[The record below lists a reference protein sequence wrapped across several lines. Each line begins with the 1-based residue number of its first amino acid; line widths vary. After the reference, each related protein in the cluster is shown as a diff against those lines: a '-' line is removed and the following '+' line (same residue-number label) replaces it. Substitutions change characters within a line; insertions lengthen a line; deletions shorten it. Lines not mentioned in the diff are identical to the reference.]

1 MNVNNFFAI
10 DVGNTNIVV
19 ALIKNFKINKI
30 KKFKTKDFKKKKIFL
45 FIKFNEIKK
54 ILSVQKKIKCIIS
67 SVVPEINYNIRKT
80 CFSFLKDK
88 PHFVLFNKTKL
99 NIKINVK
106 NKKQVGADRI
116 VNTVAVKSLYKTPA
130 IVIDFGTATTFD
142 VINISGNYIGG
153 LITPG
158 INLSLYNLFK
168 KTSML
173 PLIKFKRKKSLI
185 GKDTKNAIENG
196 IYWSYIGLVTFIIK
210 KIQNKFKKNFFCI
223 STGGLSKIISKDI
236 NLINIVNENLTI
248 HGLIEIFKLN
258 YYEKSNS

>member
-1 MNVNNFFAI
+1 MKWACV
-10 DVGNTNIVV
+10 
-19 ALIKNFKINKI
+19 
-30 KKFKTKDFKKKKIFL
+30 FL
-45 FIKFNEIKK
+45 FISSIDCASAPPRAGSKFVTVGVTVSLLCK
-54 ILSVQKKIKCIIS
+54 SVY
-67 SVVPEINYNIRKT
+67 P
-80 CFSFLKDK
+80 L
-88 PHFVLFNKTKL
+88 
-99 NIKINVK
+99 VK
-106 NKKQVGADRI
+106 V
-116 VNTVAVKSLYKTPA
+116 VKSP
-130 IVIDFGTATTFD
+130 ATTFD

-173 PLIKFKRKKSLI
+173 PLIKFKRKNSLI